1 MHCPSCGKKLAD
13 DAHFCTDCGAR
24 VDGSL
29 ASSPKA
35 ENELKGFDGFDIPP
49 IDDSKRDTFSPPKP
63 SDEKAGEEGKERR
76 GTTPREVPAPA
87 PGPRQERLS
96 AKVVVA
102 ALTAIV
108 VCGILV
114 GGFLTNWYGIPD
126 LASGQSDEQDAPAPE
141 ESSSIPVRA
150 SVDEYSWSELSQI
163 SSEIASSP
171 SMQEAIGIAH
181 GYNLCGAQGELV
193 GMPSKTV
200 TLSNGAELHARII
213 GFRHDQRDDGS
224 MAGITF
230 LFDEA
235 VALNSWSLSGYNAG
249 GWEASSIRSWLSM
262 TFFETLP
269 EDLRDEIVTVLKQ
282 TNNTGGV
289 DTGTL
294 PTSVVT
300 TTPDKLWLPS
310 HVEVAGTSEENRHW
324 PTWRYGDQYTWC
336 DDIAAAEGAQ
346 YALFSQAG
354 IVEQNNNPTLVRTYE
369 GSPCRWWLRT
379 PNPHISNDSLLVSA
393 EGHLFDDAG
402 PIESQGVVPGF
413 CI

>member
-1 MHCPSCGKKLAD
+1 MHCPGCGKKLD
-13 DAHFCTDCGAR
+13 DNAHFCTDCGAR

-35 ENELKGFDGFDIPP
+35 ESEMTGLDGFDIPP
-49 IDDSKRDTFSPPKP
+49 IDSKSDNIPSPNPN
-63 SDEKAGEEGKERR
+63 GERTAESGGTRR
-76 GTTPREVPAPA
+76 GTARRSIPAPS
-87 PGPRQERLS
+87 PDPRRGRLS
-96 AKVVVA
+96 AKVIA
-102 ALTAIV
+102 TALAVIV

-114 GGFLTNWYGIPD
+114 GGFLTNWYGIPG
-126 LASGQSDEQDAPAPE
+126 LASEQSDEQDAPAPE

-171 SMQEAIGIAH
+171 SMQEAVGIAH
-181 GYNLCGAQGELV
+181 SYNLCGAQGELV

-200 TLSNGAELHARII
+200 TLSNGAELHVRII
-213 GFRHDQRDDGS
+213 GFRHDQREDGS
-224 MAGITF
+224 IAGITF

-269 EDLRDEIVTVLKQ
+269 EDMRDEIVTVMKQ

-310 HVEVAGTSEENRHW
+310 HVEVAGSSEENRHW
-324 PTWRYGDQYTWC
+324 PTWRFGNQYTWC

-346 YALFSQAG
+346 YTLFSQAG
-354 IVEQNNNPTLVRTYE
+354 IAEQNNNLTLVRTYE

-402 PIESQGVVPGF
+402 PVESQGVVPGF